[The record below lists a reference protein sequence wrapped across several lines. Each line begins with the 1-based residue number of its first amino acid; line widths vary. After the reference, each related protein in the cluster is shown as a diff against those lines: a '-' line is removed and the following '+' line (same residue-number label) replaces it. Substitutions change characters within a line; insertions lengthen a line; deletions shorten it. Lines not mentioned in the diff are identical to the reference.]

1 MPSVEDFPVIKIM
14 IVDDDPSIGDLIADF
29 LNREGLTP
37 VICTHPQQAL
47 DLIKKEPFNLAFIDI
62 NMPVMDG
69 LELTPKLKKENPLLE
84 VVFITG
90 YGTFDNAIQ
99 AIKVG
104 AYDYL
109 RKPFGISEL
118 NLCIKRFQERLE
130 LKERVKRAEQRYYNL
145 VQNIPCLVFVAREN
159 FELDFINRACEPMLG
174 FTFEEASSE
183 AGWLLSRV
191 HEDDR
196 SRIKETFSRAFQSQN
211 FRFSEECRMVH
222 KDGHLIH
229 VMVGSITSAKP
240 PGIKVVNTLKGM
252 IVDITD
258 RVFLEREIIQKEKLK
273 LLRSISEEVAHGIRN
288 PLMSIGGFARRLR
301 NRFTDLPEGDIILK
315 ESKRLENILKRIA
328 EYLKPVEVSYEE
340 CFINALVSSC
350 VEEYTSE
357 VTPQKVNIRLNLDD
371 SLSPIKTDREIIIGI
386 FSELLKDSGKDM
398 DNGNELSIKT
408 YESDNKCHIEFKNKV
423 SGKKSEDP
431 DLFFLP
437 FNSSEKGIG
446 LPLSYRLLKDIGG
459 LLSYSQEEKERVF
472 TVSLPKNPAIT
483 DNSDITPLI

>member
-1 MPSVEDFPVIKIM
+1 MSSVEDLPVIKIM
-14 IVDDDPSIGDLIADF
+14 IVDDDPSIGDLISAF
-29 LNREGLTP
+29 LLRDGHTP

-47 DLIKKEPFNLAFIDI
+47 DLIKTESFHLAFIDI
-62 NMPVMDG
+62 NMPEMDG
-69 LELTPKLKKENPLLE
+69 IELTANLKKENPLLE

-90 YGTFDNAIQ
+90 FGTFDNAIQ

-118 NLCIKRFQERLE
+118 NLCIKRFQERMA

-145 VQNIPCLVFVAREN
+145 VQNIPCMVFVVRDN

-174 FTFEEASSE
+174 FTVEDATSA
-183 AGWLLSRV
+183 AGWLLERI
-191 HEDDR
+191 HPEDR
-196 SRIKETFSRAFQSQN
+196 HRIRETFSRAFLSQN
-211 FRFSEECRMVH
+211 LRFSEECRMIH
-222 KDGHLIH
+222 RDGHLIH
-229 VMVGSITSAKP
+229 VMIGSITGPKILSASS
-240 PGIKVVNTLKGM
+240 VNTLKGM

-258 RVFLEREIIQKEKLK
+258 RVFLEKEIIQKEKLK

-301 NRFTDLPEGDIILK
+301 KRFADLPEGDIILN

-328 EYLKPVEVSYEE
+328 EYLKPVEVNYQE
-340 CFINALVSSC
+340 CFVNALVSAC
-350 VEEYTSE
+350 VEDYLVE
-357 VTPQKVNIRLNLDD
+357 VTGRKVNIRLNLDD
-371 SLSPIKTDREIIIGI
+371 SLSPIKTDRDIIVGI
-386 FSELLKDSGKDM
+386 FSELIRNSGKDIE
-398 DNGNELSIKT
+398 NGNELSIKT

-423 SGKKSEDP
+423 TSLRAEDP

-459 LLSYSQEEKERVF
+459 LLSYSQEEKEKVF
-472 TVSLPKNPAIT
+472 TVSLPKNPIIS
-483 DNSDITPLI
+483 SDSDMISLV

>member
-1 MPSVEDFPVIKIM
+1 MPSLEDFPVIKIM
-14 IVDDDPSIGDLIADF
+14 IVDDDPSVGDLIAIF
-29 LNREGLTP
+29 LTTEGYTP

-47 DLIKKEPFNLAFIDI
+47 DLIKKEPFHLAFVDI
-62 NMPVMDG
+62 NMPEMDG
-69 LELTPKLKKENPLLE
+69 LELTVSLKKENPLLE

-90 YGTFDNAIQ
+90 FGTFDNAIQ

-109 RKPFGISEL
+109 RKPFGINEL
-118 NLCIKRFQERLE
+118 SLCIKRFQERME
-130 LKERVKRAEQRYYNL
+130 LKEMVKRVEQRYYNL

-174 FTFEEASSE
+174 YSIEEASGE
-183 AGWLLSRV
+183 AGWLLNRI

-196 SRIKETFSRAFQSQN
+196 SRINETFRRAFHSQN
-211 FRFSEECRMVH
+211 FRFSEECRMIH
-222 KDGHLIH
+222 RDGHLIH
-229 VMVGSITSAKP
+229 VMIGSITGAKIL
-240 PGIKVVNTLKGM
+240 GSSTVNTIKGM
-252 IVDITD
+252 IVDITG

-288 PLMSIGGFARRLR
+288 PLVSIGGFARSLR
-301 NRFTDLPEGDIILK
+301 KRFADLPEGDIILK

-328 EYLKPVEVSYEE
+328 EYLKPVEVNYEE
-340 CFINALVSSC
+340 IRINTLVSEC
-350 VEEYTSE
+350 VREYLSE
-357 VTPQKVNIRLNLDD
+357 IAPQTVNIQLELDD

-386 FSELLKDSGKDM
+386 FSELLKNSRKDM
-398 DNGNELSIKT
+398 DNGNELIIKT

-423 SGKKSEDP
+423 TNKKAEDP

-437 FNSSEKGIG
+437 FNSSETGIG

-472 TVSLPKNPAIT
+472 TVSLPK
-483 DNSDITPLI
+483 TPKILDSSYILTTK

>member
-14 IVDDDPSIGDLIADF
+14 IVDDDPSIGDLIATF
-29 LNREGLTP
+29 LNREGHNP

-47 DLIKKEPFNLAFIDI
+47 DLIKKEAFHLAFIDI

-69 LELTPKLKKENPLLE
+69 LELAPRLKKENPLLE
-84 VVFITG
+84 IVFITG

-130 LKERVKRAEQRYYNL
+130 LKEQVRRAEQRYFNL
-145 VQNIPCLVFVAREN
+145 VQNIPCLVFVARED
-159 FELDFINRACEPMLG
+159 FELDFINRASEPMLG
-174 FTFEEASSE
+174 FTFEEASGE
-183 AGWLLSRV
+183 AGWLLNRI

-196 SRIKETFSRAFQSQN
+196 SRIKEIFSRAFQSQN

-229 VMVGSITSAKP
+229 VMVGSITGAKIL
-240 PGIKVVNTLKGM
+240 GASTENTLKGM

-357 VTPQKVNIRLNLDD
+357 VTSQKVNIQLDLDD
-371 SLSPIKTDREIIIGI
+371 SLTPIKTDREIIIGI
-386 FSELLKDSGKDM
+386 FSELLKNSGKDM
-398 DNGNELSIKT
+398 VNGNELSIRT

-423 SGKKSEDP
+423 TNKKAEDP

-483 DNSDITPLI
+483 GHSDIIPLI

>member
-29 LNREGLTP
+29 LNKEGHTP

-47 DLIKKEPFNLAFIDI
+47 DHIKKQLFHLAFIDI

-69 LELTPKLKKENPLLE
+69 LELTPKLKEENPLLE

-90 YGTFDNAIQ
+90 FGTFDNAVQ

-118 NLCIKRFQERLE
+118 NLCIKRFQERME

-145 VQNIPCLVFVAREN
+145 VQNIPCLVFVTREN

-174 FTFEEASSE
+174 FTIEEASGE
-183 AGWLLSRV
+183 AGWLLNRV

-196 SRIKETFSRAFQSQN
+196 SRIKETFNRAFQSQD

-229 VMVGSITSAKP
+229 VMVGSITGAKIL
-240 PGIKVVNTLKGM
+240 GASTENTIKGM

-301 NRFTDLPEGDIILK
+301 KRFTDLPEGDIILK

-340 CFINALVSSC
+340 CFINTLVSAC

-357 VTPQKVNIRLNLDD
+357 ITPQKINIQLDLDD

-386 FSELLKDSGKDM
+386 FSELLKNSGKDM
-398 DNGNELSIKT
+398 ENGNEILIKT

-423 SGKKSEDP
+423 KNKKTEDP

-437 FNSSEKGIG
+437 FNSSEKEIG

-483 DNSDITPLI
+483 DNSDIIPLI

>member
-1 MPSVEDFPVIKIM
+1 MPSVENSPVIKIM
-14 IVDDDPSIGDLIADF
+14 IVDDDPSIGDLISDF
-29 LNREGLTP
+29 LITQGHTP
-37 VICTHPQQAL
+37 VICTRPQQAL
-47 DLIKKEPFNLAFIDI
+47 DLIKKESFNLAFIDI
-62 NMPVMDG
+62 NMPEMDG
-69 LELTPKLKKENPLLE
+69 LELTTKLKKENPLIE

-90 YGTFDNAIQ
+90 FGTFDNAIQ

-130 LKERVKRAEQRYYNL
+130 LKERVKKVEQRYYNL
-145 VQNIPCLVFVAREN
+145 VQNIPCLVFAVRHN

-174 FTFEEASSE
+174 YSMGEVYREAE
-183 AGWLLSRV
+183 WLLNRI

-196 SRIKETFSRAFQSQN
+196 PRIKETFSRAFQSQN
-211 FRFSEECRMVH
+211 FRFSEECRMIH

-229 VMVGSITSAKP
+229 VMIGSITSPNP
-240 PGIKVVNTLKGM
+240 PGVKVANTLKGM

-301 NRFTDLPEGDIILK
+301 KRLTDLPEGDIILK

-328 EYLKPVEVSYEE
+328 EYLKPVEVNYEE
-340 CFINALVSSC
+340 CFINNLVSEC
-350 VEEYTSE
+350 VEEYTAE
-357 VTPQKVNIRLNLDD
+357 ITPKKLNIRLNLDE

-386 FSELLKDSGKDM
+386 FSELLKNSGKDM

-408 YESDNKCHIEFKNKV
+408 YESDNKCHIEFTNKV
-423 SGKKSEDP
+423 SNKKTEDP

-472 TVSLPKNPAIT
+472 TVSLPKSPKIS
-483 DNSDITPLI
+483 DDSDIIPLI

>member
-29 LNREGLTP
+29 LNREGHESA
-37 VICTHPQQAL
+37 ICTHPQQAL

-62 NMPVMDG
+62 NMPEMDG
-69 LELTPKLKKENPLLE
+69 LELTTNLKKENPLLE

-90 YGTFDNAIQ
+90 FGTFDNAIQ

-118 NLCIKRFQERLE
+118 NLCIKRFQERME
-130 LKERVKRAEQRYYNL
+130 LKERVKKVEQKYYNL
-145 VQNIPCLVFVAREN
+145 VQNIPCLVFVARKN

-174 FTFEEASSE
+174 YSMGEVYRE
-183 AGWLLSRV
+183 AGWLLNRI

-196 SRIKETFSRAFQSQN
+196 PRIKEIFSRAFQSQN
-211 FRFSEECRMVH
+211 FRFSEECRMIH

-229 VMVGSITSAKP
+229 VMIGSITGANP
-240 PGIKVVNTLKGM
+240 PDSRVVNTLKGM

-301 NRFTDLPEGDIILK
+301 KRFTDLPEGDIILK

-328 EYLKPVEVSYEE
+328 EYLKPVEVSYGE
-340 CFINALVSSC
+340 CYINSLVSQC
-350 VEEYTSE
+350 VEQYNSE
-357 VTPQKVNIRLNLDD
+357 IAPQKVDIQLNLDD
-371 SLSPIKTDREIIIGI
+371 SLSPIRTDKEIIIGI
-386 FSELLKDSGKDM
+386 FSELLKTLGKDM
-398 DNGNELSIKT
+398 ENGNDILIKT
-408 YESDNKCHIEFKNKV
+408 YESDNKSHIEFKNKITNR
-423 SGKKSEDP
+423 KTDDQ

-437 FNSSEKGIG
+437 FNSSEKEIG
-446 LPLSYRLLKDIGG
+446 LSLSYRLLKDIGG
-459 LLSYSQEEKERVF
+459 LLSYSQEEKEKVF
-472 TVSLPKNPAIT
+472 TVSLPKKVNNIR
-483 DNSDITPLI
+483 

>member
-1 MPSVEDFPVIKIM
+1 MPSVEDSPVIKIM

-29 LNREGLTP
+29 LRAQGHNP

-47 DLIKKEPFNLAFIDI
+47 DLIKIEPFSLAFIDI
-62 NMPVMDG
+62 NMPEMDG
-69 LELTPKLKKENPLLE
+69 LELTANLKKENPLLE

-90 YGTFDNAIQ
+90 FGTFDNAIQ

-118 NLCIKRFQERLE
+118 NLCIKRFEERME

-145 VQNIPCLVFVAREN
+145 VQNIPCLVFVARDN
-159 FELDFINRACEPMLG
+159 FELDFINRACDPMLG
-174 FTFEEASSE
+174 YSIDEASGE
-183 AGWLLSRV
+183 AGWLMNRI
-191 HEDDR
+191 HPEDR
-196 SRIKETFSRAFQSQN
+196 SRIKEIFIRAFQSQN
-211 FRFSEECRMVH
+211 FRFSEECRMIH

-229 VMVGSITSAKP
+229 VMIGSITGVKH
-240 PGIKVVNTLKGM
+240 PGITAANTFNGM

-258 RVFLEREIIQKEKLK
+258 RVFLEREIIQKEKLR

-328 EYLKPVEVSYEE
+328 EYLKPVEVNYEE
-340 CFINALVSSC
+340 CLINRLVSEC
-350 VEEYTSE
+350 AEEYTSE
-357 VTPQKVNIRLNLDD
+357 IRDQKINIRLELDD
-371 SLSPIKTDREIIIGI
+371 SLSPIRTDRDIVIGI
-386 FSELLKDSGKDM
+386 FFDLLKNSGKDIE
-398 DNGNELSIKT
+398 NGNEILIKT
-408 YESDNKCHIEFKNKV
+408 YESDNKCHIEFKNK
-423 SGKKSEDP
+423 STNIKTEDP

-459 LLSYSQEEKERVF
+459 LLSYSQEEKEKVF
-472 TVSLPKNPAIT
+472 TVSLPKNPAIS
-483 DNSDITPLI
+483 DNSETTPLV